1 MGTSKTKYNDT
12 EVEIMSS
19 SPDDQRLNKKWGY
32 IKALPSEYLIHFK
45 KGRLSEK
52 TSGQGAVCFKWS
64 RDTIFIIPTS
74 LKEIAFQAN
83 QLTADNVDVRIRGMA
98 VYRINDPLKIYKL
111 INFLHRQKAEEKLAK
126 MIGDMCRSTSKWLVS
141 TMQVE
146 ECLRKRK
153 EEIAESLKREISMVV
168 SHPEKG
174 WGTEIITIDINDVY
188 IQDEEVF
195 NAMQMEFKNEK
206 IRESEL
212 SKIEMEK
219 EIEFKR
225 IETEKYLADHRK
237 ESEINKARIEAAI
250 KEEQIKLARQND
262 EKQYELD
269 RTRVEQNEKIANYK
283 LDQKLKREQE
293 EIKINLERKQT
304 EVDGN
309 KMVAEQVL
317 HALEQRI
324 TVENNANHTS
334 NERLFFEKTLPKV
347 AKEIASSLEKANIT
361 LYNQNGKDGTMLPF
375 NMIFSE
381 ILNLLKSKFTP
392 GGE

>member
-1 MGTSKTKYNDT
+1 MGLKKTKFDDT

-32 IKALPSEYLIHFK
+32 ITALPSEYLIHFK
-45 KGRLSEK
+45 KGRLSQK
-52 TSGQGAVCFKWS
+52 TSGQGAVCFKWP

-83 QLTADNVDVRIRGMA
+83 QLTSDNVDVRIRGMA
-98 VYRINDPLKIYKL
+98 VYRISDPLKIYKL

-141 TMQVE
+141 NMYVE

-195 NAMQMEFKNEK
+195 DAMQMQFKNEK

-219 EIEFKR
+219 EIELKR
-225 IETEKYLADHRK
+225 IETEKYLAEHRK
-237 ESEINKARIEAAI
+237 ETEINKTRIEAAI
-250 KEEQIKLARQND
+250 KEEQITLARQND
-262 EKQYELD
+262 EQQYERD
-269 RTRVEQNEKIANYK
+269 KNKVEQNEKIANFK
-283 LDQKLKREQE
+283 LDQKLQREQE
-293 EIKINLERKQT
+293 EMKIHVERKQK
-304 EVDGN
+304 EVECQR
-309 KMVAEQVL
+309 MAAEQ
-317 HALEQRI
+317 ALNALQQRI
-324 TVENNANHTS
+324 NVENNASQVS
-334 NERLFFEKTLPKV
+334 NERLFYEKTLPGVTEKV
-347 AKEIASSLEKANIT
+347 ASSLKSANLT
-361 LYNQNGKDGTMLPF
+361 LYNQNSKDGTVLPF
-375 NMIFSE
+375 NIIFSE
-381 ILNLLKSKFTP
+381 IVNLLKTKFTTKK
-392 GGE
+392 E